1 MKKFLILILT
11 ISFLGAF
18 YVKKDE
24 KIEGDLS
31 IIGEPLIIEGEIKG
45 DVVVINGNLELY
57 GKIEGDVAVIGGNA
71 NLYSGSYIKGS
82 IAVIGGKINKEEDV
96 EIGGEISQISLGP
109 LNLLLKLIP
118 PKGKVSGKG
127 EIKIEDKE
135 EKIKIKKEE
144 KKYIMPLLI
153 FIWGI
158 SLSLIILL
166 ISLIAPQGIENMEI
180 FIEKRMG
187 ICFLIGFLIE
197 ILFVPALIFLIISIL
212 GILLIPLFIILFIL
226 ALLLSLAPSS
236 LFLGKL
242 IKKNLEFLPSQTYF
256 LSFIGLLIPFIF
268 LFLGNLLGMGNTILG
283 IFGLVIN
290 LIIFFIIY
298 LYFTFGLGSIILSRL
313 GTKRL

>member
-1 MKKFLILILT
+1 MKKFLILLLT

-24 KIEGDLS
+24 RIEEDIS
-31 IIGEPLIIEGEIKG
+31 IIGESLVIEGEVKG
-45 DVVVINGNLELY
+45 NVAIINGDLDLY
-57 GKIEGDVAVIGGNA
+57 GKIEGNVGIVGGNA
-71 NLYSGSYIKGS
+71 NLYSGSYIKGN
-82 IAVIGGKINKEEDV
+82 IGVVGGKINKEEDAKI
-96 EIGGEISQISLGP
+96 EGEIAQISLGP
-109 LNLLLKLIP
+109 FDLFLKLIP
-118 PKGKVSGKG
+118 YKGKVSEKI
-127 EIKIEDKE
+127 ESKIEDKE
-135 EKIKIKKEE
+135 RKIKIKKER
-144 KKYIMPLLI
+144 KKYIMPFLI

-166 ISLIAPQGIENMEI
+166 ISLIIPQGIENMEK
-180 FIEKRMG
+180 FIEKRTGM
-187 ICFLIGFLIE
+187 CFLIGFLIE

-283 IFGLVIN
+283 IFGFIIN
-290 LIIFFIIY
+290 LVIFFIIY